1 MRARGAGGPRHA
13 CDGGNA
19 RIAVGRGGLRELP
32 VLAQRAGKGVPS
44 RSVLANR
51 PFLRRRRV
59 SRPSL
64 PPGLFAGSA
73 LALESSPTEPCAED
87 LPALWSWV
95 ARHATPPSLILPGRP
110 DPATL
115 GDALV
120 KQAHA
125 LGGLDDPGA
134 RWWLSVSGLD
144 AARPYALQVD
154 RPVDAL
160 RSLAAAFDEP
170 SFILV
175 DEASGVVLAV
185 DTEEWD
191 VRLFTRGAPPAD

>member
-1 MRARGAGGPRHA
+1 M
-13 CDGGNA
+13 
-19 RIAVGRGGLRELP
+19 
-32 VLAQRAGKGVPS
+32 
-44 RSVLANR
+44 
-51 PFLRRRRV
+51 

-64 PPGLFAGSA
+64 PPGLFAGGA

-95 ARHATPPSLILPGRP
+95 ARHATPPSLILPGEP
-110 DPATL
+110 DPVTL

-120 KQAHA
+120 RQTLA
-125 LGGLDDPGA
+125 LGGFHEPGA

-144 AARPYALQVD
+144 AARPYALQVG

-170 SFILV
+170 SFIVV

-191 VRLFTRGAPPAD
+191 VRLFARGAPQAD